1 MKLPELPGYQ
11 YDELI
16 GEGACGVAVRCTYQ
30 GRETRVVKFLKAQSI
45 NPGLVAS
52 CIRALSGKERHPG
65 IAEVFDYNFADYPYF
80 YISPYFGERDPQ
92 SGDWSSRSL
101 DSLIGEIQVPDA
113 LGLIDQIAEALAFS
127 HRLEVIHGGLKPANI
142 FLDGGANPD
151 HWQVKV
157 ADWGQGYLTGLQYLE
172 MGDLGFYASPEQ
184 LDNGDPSH
192 GAGKRW
198 DVYAF
203 GVIAFLLLTGRF
215 PRLEQQYQ
223 AYLREI
229 QGFSHVPAAAFGTVL
244 DQPERYVDWI
254 VEEERIIWPKP
265 ATSESEAK
273 RREVIERCL
282 AVDPRERF
290 PDMRDVVAAF
300 AECDHHLALVEAE
313 RQAVEGR
320 HRVLKRAA
328 RWQRAAAAAAVFSLF
343 FAAGGAFF
351 FAESRNLKNELS
363 VTREGAQQHVATIQ
377 KTIEA
382 TEEEKAQK
390 EAEIEAVKE
399 QGQEIREK
407 MREEMRQQMRES
419 RELLVSSQDN
429 GDRFF
434 ELVLENRDSD
444 VPGFQEERHAAL
456 AEAADYYSNL
466 LQIYGDAPDFL
477 EPSAKAARFLGE
489 IHYELGDF
497 PKAEADF
504 VTAKVRLEQVRAGD
518 SNPRPDVVRHLAIVN
533 TRLAEIAKIRKQPQ
547 AGLVALEDAVKFW
560 LKVYEATPNDPE
572 PAIAIADVRML
583 QADIQRQM
591 GEFAGAK
598 AQLSEALR
606 ILLALRDA
614 LKDRDNTVDHRVI
627 GGLARATAATADL
640 MRLGGDI
647 EGAAD
652 AYREASELYADA
664 IELNAAVDDY
674 HLGFARTLTEVAM
687 AEDNVEKLT
696 AAAKVL
702 SEVAAAPEN
711 RHRTQVFVALS
722 DCYGA
727 LANKQRDANQAAT
740 AVEWETKAIEML
752 APLVA
757 EAGPA
762 APEELVYALAQRRCS
777 LANLQSDRGNHAE
790 CRDTLRSAN
799 TLIERLLA
807 IDSSNP
813 AYRRLYAQAQGQLGY
828 ASFQTGDKDAAKQHY
843 ETAQTQW
850 EAYLSANPKDDQASQ
865 ALEWVKSQLASLT

>member
-1 MKLPELPGYQ
+1 MKLPNLPGYQ

-45 NPGLVAS
+45 NPGLVSS
-52 CIRALSGKERHPG
+52 CIRALSGKERHAG
-65 IAEVFDYNFADYPYF
+65 IAEVHDYNFSDYPYF
-80 YISPYFGERDPQ
+80 YISPYYGERDPQ
-92 SGDWSSRSL
+92 SNDWSSRSL

-113 LGLIDQIAEALAFS
+113 LELIDQIAEALAFS

-151 HWQVKV
+151 QWQVKV

-254 VEEERIIWPKP
+254 VEEERVIWPKP
-265 ATSESEAK
+265 ATSEAEAK

-282 AVDPRERF
+282 SVDPRERF

-328 RWQRAAAAAAVFSLF
+328 RWQRAAAVAAVFSLCG
-343 FAAGGAFF
+343 AAAGAFF
-351 FAESRNLKNELS
+351 FAEWRNARSELAL
-363 VTREGAQQHVATIQ
+363 TRQGAKQHVQSIQ

-390 EAEIEAVKE
+390 ELEIEAVKE
-399 QGQEIREK
+399 QGQEIQEK
-407 MREEMRQQMRES
+407 MREEMRQQMRQS
-419 RELLVSSQDN
+419 REMLVTSQDN

-444 VPGFQEERHAAL
+444 VPGFAEERRKAL
-456 AEAADYYSNL
+456 GEASKYYKTL
-466 LQIYGDAPDFL
+466 LEIYGNAPDFL

-497 PKAEADF
+497 PRAEADF
-504 VTAKVRLEQVRAGD
+504 VTAKTRLEKVR
-518 SNPRPDVVRHLAIVN
+518 SQQQETRPDVVRNLALVN
-533 TRLAEIAKIRKQPQ
+533 TRLAQIAKRRKQPQ
-547 AGLVALEDAVKFW
+547 AGLVALEEAVKLW
-560 LKVYEATPNDPE
+560 LQVYEASPNDPE
-572 PAIAIADVRML
+572 PAIAIADVRIL
-583 QADIQRQM
+583 EAQIQR
-591 GEFAGAK
+591 GIGKFAESK
-598 AQLSEALR
+598 IQLSEALR
-606 ILLALRDA
+606 ILFALRDA
-614 LKDRDNTVDHRVI
+614 LEERGNMDHRVI
-627 GGLARATAATADL
+627 GGLAKATVATADL
-640 MRLGGDI
+640 MRLQGDL
-647 EGAAD
+647 EGAAET
-652 AYREASELYADA
+652 YGQASELYADA
-664 IELNAAVDDY
+664 IELNAAVDEY
-674 HLGFARTLTEVAM
+674 HLGFAKTLTEVAM
-687 AEDNVEKLT
+687 AEDDVEKLT

-702 SEVAAAPEN
+702 AEIAVEPEI
-711 RHRTQVFVALS
+711 RDRTDIFVALS

-727 LANKQRDANQAAT
+727 LANKQRDANQAAS

-752 APLVA
+752 KPLVA
-757 EAGPA
+757 DAGTS

-777 LANLQSDRGNHAE
+777 LANLESDRGKHAE

-799 TLIERLLA
+799 TLIERLLS
-807 IDSSNP
+807 IDGTNP

-828 ASFQTGDKDAAKQHY
+828 ASFQAGDKSAAKEHY
-843 ETAQTQW
+843 ETAQSQW
-850 EAYLSANPKDDQASQ
+850 EAYLNANPKDDQASQ
-865 ALEWVKSQLASLT
+865 ALEWVKSQLKSLT

>member
-1 MKLPELPGYQ
+1 MKLPNLPGYQ

-16 GEGACGVAVRCTYQ
+16 GEGACGVAVRCTHQ
-30 GRETRVVKFLKAQSI
+30 GRDTRVVKFLKAQSI
-45 NPGLVAS
+45 NPGMVSS

-65 IAEVFDYNFADYPYF
+65 IAEVFDHNFSEYPYF
-80 YISPYFGERDPQ
+80 YVSPYFGERDPKTGEWQ
-92 SGDWSSRSL
+92 SRSL
-101 DSLIGEIQVPDA
+101 DSVIGEIQPRDA
-113 LGLIDQIAEALAFS
+113 LRLIDQIAEGIAFA

-142 FLDGGANPD
+142 FLAGGNSPD
-151 HWQVKV
+151 QWQVKI
-157 ADWGQGYLTGLQYLE
+157 ADWGQGYLAGLQYLE

-229 QGFSHVPAAAFGTVL
+229 QGFSHVPASAFGTVL

-254 VEEERIIWPKP
+254 VEEERVIWPNP

-300 AECDHHLALVEAE
+300 ADCDHHLALIEAE
-313 RQAVEGR
+313 RQATEGR

-328 RWQRAAAAAAVFSLF
+328 RWQRAAAAAAVLSLF
-343 FAAGGAFF
+343 SAAGGAFF
-351 FAESRNLKNELS
+351 FAESRNLKKELS
-363 VTREGAQQHVATIQ
+363 VTREGAQQHVANIQ

-382 TEEEKAQK
+382 TEDEKAQK
-390 EAEIEAVKE
+390 QLELEAVKE
-399 QGQEIREK
+399 QGHEIQEK
-407 MREEMRQQMRES
+407 LREEMRHQMRES
-419 RELLVSSQDN
+419 KDLLVSSQDN

-444 VPGFQEERHAAL
+444 VPGFAEDRRTAL
-456 AEAADYYSNL
+456 AEAAKYYAML
-466 LQIYGDAPDFL
+466 QQIYGDAPEFF

-489 IHYELGDF
+489 IRFELGDF
-497 PKAEADF
+497 PQAESDF
-504 VTAKVRLEQVRAGD
+504 VTAKVRLEKVQAGAKE
-518 SNPRPDVVRHLAIVN
+518 PRPDLVRNLAIVN
-533 TRLAEIAKIRKQPQ
+533 TRLAQIAQIRKQPQ
-547 AGLVALEDAVKFW
+547 SGLVALDDAVEYW
-560 LKVYEATPNDPE
+560 LKVYQATPNDPE
-572 PAIAIADVRML
+572 PAIAIAHVRVL
-583 QADIQRQM
+583 QAEIQRQL
-591 GEFAGAK
+591 GKINEAK
-598 AQLSEALR
+598 TQLSEAIR
-606 ILLALRDA
+606 ILTA
-614 LKDRDNTVDHRVI
+614 LKEALKEPTPVDHKI
-627 GGLARATAATADL
+627 LGGLARATAATADL
-640 MRLGGDI
+640 MRISGDT

-674 HLGFARTLTEVAM
+674 QLGFAKTLTEVAM

-702 SEVAAAPEN
+702 AEVSAQPQNKN
-711 RHRTQVFVALS
+711 RTDIYVALS

-727 LANKQRDANQAAT
+727 LANKQRDANQAAS
-740 AVEWETKAIEML
+740 AMEWDSKAIEML
-752 APLVA
+752 KPLVA

-762 APEELVYALAQRRCS
+762 APDELVYALAQRQCS

-790 CRDTLRSAN
+790 CRDTLRAAN
-799 TLIERLLA
+799 TLIEKLLA
-807 IDSSNP
+807 VDSTNP

-828 ASFQTGDKDAAKQHY
+828 ASFQAGDKNAAKQHY

-865 ALEWVKSQLASLT
+865 ALEWVKSQLDSLT